1 MYIHVTLYV
10 YLRSFM
16 KSSSFWNTK
25 SECCC
30 VGADLFFSYIFK
42 NFNNVHVL
50 VNITKCMT
58 FVIRF
63 TITKCFWKRCIFRC
77 CCITTFNFHW
87 SKCNMRCV
95 HIWAQS
101 RNCMHPFTRVIFSL
115 VNNAV
120 VTLHQTQSCWG
131 YSPTNVSDLY
141 IHQFRITLT
150 PYIYFFICPLYK
162 QFLTA
167 KWIKVFFLTMRVYL
181 INY

>member
-1 MYIHVTLYV
+1 MYIHVTWYV

-30 VGADLFFSYIFK
+30 VGAVLFFSYFFK

-63 TITKCFWKRCIFRC
+63 SITKCFWKRCIFRC

-87 SKCNMRCV
+87 SKCNISE
-95 HIWAQS
+95 H
-101 RNCMHPFTRVIFSL
+101 RVEIACTHLLALYFPSSTMLSL
-115 VNNAV
+115 
-120 VTLHQTQSCWG
+120 
-131 YSPTNVSDLY
+131 LY
-141 IHQFRITLT
+141 IRRHLVGGIVPQMFRT
-150 PYIYFFICPLYK
+150 YISINSVSHWHRIFIFFICPFNK

>member
-1 MYIHVTLYV
+1 MSTYGHL
-10 YLRSFM
+10 
-16 KSSSFWNTK
+16 WNLVAFETQRV
-25 SECCC
+25 SVAALVPTC
-30 VGADLFFSYIFK
+30 FSHIFSK

-63 TITKCFWKRCIFRC
+63 SITKCFWKRCIFRC

-101 RNCMHPFTRVIFSL
+101 RNCTHPFTRVIFSL

-120 VTLHQTQSCWG
+120 VTLHQTPSCWG

-150 PYIYFFICPLYK
+150 PYIYFF
-162 QFLTA
+162 
-167 KWIKVFFLTMRVYL
+167 YL
-181 INY
+181 SSL

>member
-1 MYIHVTLYV
+1 MSTYGHL
-10 YLRSFM
+10 
-16 KSSSFWNTK
+16 WNLVAFETQRV
-25 SECCC
+25 SVAALVPSC
-30 VGADLFFSYIFK
+30 FSHIFFK

-63 TITKCFWKRCIFRC
+63 SITKCFWKRCIFRC

-120 VTLHQTQSCWG
+120 VTLHQTPSCWG

-150 PYIYFFICPLYK
+150 PYIYFF
-162 QFLTA
+162 
-167 KWIKVFFLTMRVYL
+167 YL
-181 INY
+181 SS

>member
-1 MYIHVTLYV
+1 MSTYGHL
-10 YLRSFM
+10 
-16 KSSSFWNTK
+16 WNLVAFETQRV
-25 SECCC
+25 SVAALVPTC
-30 VGADLFFSYIFK
+30 FSHIFFK

-63 TITKCFWKRCIFRC
+63 SITKCFWKRCIFRC

-120 VTLHQTQSCWG
+120 VTLHQTPSCWG

-150 PYIYFFICPLYK
+150 PYIYFF
-162 QFLTA
+162 
-167 KWIKVFFLTMRVYL
+167 YL
-181 INY
+181 SS